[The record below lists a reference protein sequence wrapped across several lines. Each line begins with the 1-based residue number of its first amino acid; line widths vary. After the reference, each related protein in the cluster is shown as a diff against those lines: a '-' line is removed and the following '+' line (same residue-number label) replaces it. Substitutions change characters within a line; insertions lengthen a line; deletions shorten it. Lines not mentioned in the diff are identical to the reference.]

1 MSQTERWRLLDTGA
15 APGPR
20 TAALDEAI
28 ARARAAGEAPDT
40 LHFYNRRPPAV
51 TIGYSLDAEAEVDLD
66 FCARQGIDVVRRLSG
81 GGAIYTDDRQ
91 LVYSLT
97 TKNVLPSAVEE
108 SLRVVC
114 TAIAKAISALGA
126 EAVFSP
132 VNDVLIKGRKVSG
145 SAQMRKWGVVLQ
157 HGTVLVDADTEQM
170 FRALRVPRDKKL
182 KHSLDDPQ
190 RRVTSLKAELGRP
203 PGMEE
208 VKAALRLALEET
220 FGVSI
225 LPGRLTAREEEMVR
239 KLVRDRYGNDDWN
252 LRRRKPD
259 EGYRV

>member
-1 MSQTERWRLLDTGA
+1 MSQTERWRMVDSKA
-15 APGPR
+15 APGPL

-28 ARARAAGEAPDT
+28 ARARAAGEVPDT

-66 FCARQGIDVVRRLSG
+66 FCAKQGIDVVRRLSG

-97 TKNVLPSAVEE
+97 TRNVLPSAVEE
-108 SLRVVC
+108 SLRMVC
-114 TAIAKAISALGA
+114 TAIAEAISSLGA

-132 VNDVLIKGRKVSG
+132 VNDVLIRGRKVSG

-157 HGTVLVDADTEQM
+157 HGTILVDADTERM
-170 FRALRVPRDKKL
+170 FRALRVPRDKML
-182 KHSLDDPQ
+182 KHSLDDPG
-190 RRVTSLKAELGRP
+190 RRVTSLKAQLGRL

-208 VKAALRLALEET
+208 VKAAVKEALEET

-225 LPGRLTAREEEMVR
+225 LPGHLTAREEKLAR
-239 KLVRDRYGNDDWN
+239 KLVRNRYGNDDWN
-252 LRRRKPD
+252 IRRQQAAGID
-259 EGYRV
+259 